1 VKNPPGIYQPSPWQ
15 YILCYAV
22 WMVLSAIT
30 VWLGQQVRVNLIQ
43 HPMPFSGVNYWV
55 VGAMNQISFF
65 VSGLL
70 TLIGILVM
78 EHYLRRGVEKQN
90 FWPRV
95 LRIVIILAVIL
106 GASYL
111 ANRIMFAVF
120 LG

>member
-1 VKNPPGIYQPSPWQ
+1 MKNPSGIHKPSVWQ
-15 YILCYAV
+15 YVLCYAV
-22 WMVLSAIT
+22 WTALSAIT

-55 VGAMNQISFF
+55 VGAVNQISFF

-70 TLIGILVM
+70 TLIAILVM

-95 LRIVIILAVIL
+95 LRVAIILIVVL

-111 ANRIMFAVF
+111 ANRVMFAIF

>member
-1 VKNPPGIYQPSPWQ
+1 MKNPPGIYQPRPWQ
-15 YILCYAV
+15 YVLCYAV
-22 WMVLSAIT
+22 WIVLSAIT

-43 HPMPFSGVNYWV
+43 HPMPFSGINYWV

-70 TLIGILVM
+70 TLIAILVM
-78 EHYLRRGVEKQN
+78 EYYLRRGVEKQN

-95 LRIVIILAVIL
+95 LRVVIILAVVL

-111 ANRIMFAVF
+111 ANRIMFAIF